1 MRQPSGA
8 SSSARTAS
16 CTSHVL
22 TSPERVVA
30 HCQRVAS
37 VADNKMSFFPT
48 QLTALTLLQRLN
60 LSNDSMS
67 EIPHEVGRVQ
77 MLREMRA
84 TDYNIT
90 VSRRNR
96 DDVGL
101 LSDMTSELQ
110 RMYIQG
116 RTMAPMH

>member
-1 MRQPSGA
+1 MEGRGGTVQG
-8 SSSARTAS
+8 
-16 CTSHVL
+16 CVG
-22 TSPERVVA
+22 
-30 HCQRVAS
+30 
-37 VADNKMSFFPT
+37 VADNKVSFFPT

-77 MLREMRA
+77 MLGEMRA
-84 TDYNIT
+84 TDYSIFNRVT

-101 LSDMTSELQ
+101 LCSSLV
-110 RMYIQG
+110 I
-116 RTMAPMH
+116 

>member
-110 RMYIQG
+110 RMHIQG

>member
-84 TDYNIT
+84 TDCSIT

>member
-37 VADNKMSFFPT
+37 VADNKMSFFPR

>member
-90 VSRRNR
+90 ISRRNR

>member
-30 HCQRVAS
+30 NCQRVAS

-84 TDYNIT
+84 TDYSIFNRVT

-101 LSDMTSELQ
+101 LCSSLV
-110 RMYIQG
+110 I
-116 RTMAPMH
+116 

>member
-37 VADNKMSFFPT
+37 VADNKMTFFPT

>member
-1 MRQPSGA
+1 M
-8 SSSARTAS
+8 
-16 CTSHVL
+16 HVL
-22 TSPERVVA
+22 TSPERIVA

-60 LSNDSMS
+60 LSNYSMS
-67 EIPHEVGRVQ
+67 EIPHEVGRLQ

-84 TDYNIT
+84 TDNSIT

-110 RMYIQG
+110 RMHIQG